1 METGLTNPA
10 HSPSHFRPS
19 RHGIGRPEAA
29 LIAVSMIWG
38 ATFLVVQ
45 NALSV
50 STPFVFVSM
59 RFGTAAL
66 VLALV
71 AGRSLAELTWQEV
84 KAGALIGTAMM
95 AGYSLQTIGLETILS
110 STSGFLTALYV
121 PIVPLLQW
129 ALLRQ
134 PPSLPAWIG
143 VGLAFIGLVL
153 IAGLDGAGVDMGY
166 GEFVTVLCAVAF
178 AAEIILISA
187 FAGRLDARRVTVVQ
201 LAAASLFATIAAPMA
216 GEPAPVFSWLLASTV
231 IGMALASAAIQL
243 TMNWAQKT
251 VSPTRATIIYAS
263 EPVWAGLFG
272 RLAGET
278 LLPRAILGCSLIVAA
293 VIASQWRSGK
303 PASHRE

>member
-84 KAGALIGTAMM
+84 KAGALIGTAM
-95 AGYSLQTIGLETILS
+95 ILS

-178 AAEIILISA
+178 ATEIILIGA
-187 FAGRLDARRVTVVQ
+187 FAGSVDARRVTVVQ